1 MEYECSDTDLKEIAD
16 TLKKDWKTIAKLLGL
31 DKNDISKIED
41 GGDENCFAGIVS
53 HWRKRKNETLTFIPL
68 MTELCKSTEYKERQ
82 DHLISI
88 MHPILGTH
96 T

>member
-41 GGDENCFAGIVS
+41 GGDENRFAGIVS
-53 HWRKRKNETLTFIPL
+53 HWRKRKNETLTFIAL
-68 MTELCKSTEYKERQ
+68 MMALCESPEYNRRQ

-88 MHPILGTH
+88 MRPILGTH

>member
-1 MEYECSDTDLKEIAD
+1 MEYECFDTDLKEIAD
-16 TLKKDWKTIAKLLGL
+16 TLKKNWKEIAKLLGL

-41 GGDENCFAGIVS
+41 GGDENRFAGIVS
-53 HWRKRKNETLTFIPL
+53 HWRKRKNETLTFIAL
-68 MTELCKSTEYKERQ
+68 MTELCKSEYKERQ

-88 MHPILGTH
+88 MRPILGTH